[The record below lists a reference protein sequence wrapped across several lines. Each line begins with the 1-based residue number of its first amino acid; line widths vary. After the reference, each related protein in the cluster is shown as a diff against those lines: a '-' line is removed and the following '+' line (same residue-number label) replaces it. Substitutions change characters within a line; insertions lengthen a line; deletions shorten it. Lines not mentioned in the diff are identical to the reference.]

1 MIMNN
6 GFKELREVIE
16 NGNGSIVAHSGMTA
30 SFKYGFNG
38 CFLPYS
44 RKIPLGQAQVKYMS
58 KNWNKNICAALYDK
72 LRNIIKSNRF

>member
-30 SFKYGFNG
+30 SFK
-38 CFLPYS
+38 
-44 RKIPLGQAQVKYMS
+44 
-58 KNWNKNICAALYDK
+58 
-72 LRNIIKSNRF
+72 